1 MGFYNF
7 SISCITKM
15 TDKSFC
21 FIKTN
26 KSFKIQL
33 GNENGRKYNMPPP
46 KKAFIRVFIGE
57 LWLFFMR

>member
-7 SISCITKM
+7 PIRCITKM

-33 GNENGRKYNMPPP
+33 ENENGRKYNVP
-46 KKAFIRVFIGE
+46 KKCIH
-57 LWLFFMR
+57 

>member
-46 KKAFIRVFIGE
+46 KRHSLECLLANCGWFS
-57 LWLFFMR
+57 

>member
-1 MGFYNF
+1 MGFYNV
-7 SISCITKM
+7 SIRCITKM

-26 KSFKIQL
+26 TSFKIQL
-33 GNENGRKYNMPPP
+33 GNENGRKYNVL
-46 KKAFIRVFIGE
+46 KNAFIRVFIGE

>member
-15 TDKSFC
+15 TDKPFC

-33 GNENGRKYNMPPP
+33 GNENGRKYNTPPP
-46 KKAFIRVFIGE
+46 KKKHSLDCLLANCDCFS
-57 LWLFFMR
+57 